1 VPAFASYGDNNR
13 TQMIRVAGP
22 GHCEDRTVSSG
33 CNPYLALAAYL
44 VAGLDGV
51 ERKLDPGSPN
61 LGNLYELPL
70 AEIARR
76 GIRTLP
82 QSLTEAIAEL
92 KQDEV
97 VRKGLGAIAEEFI
110 ELKSREWESY
120 DRQVTPWEIDQYLT
134 FF

>member
-44 VAGLDGV
+44 AAGLDGV
-51 ERKLDPGSPN
+51 ENQIDPGPAN
-61 LGNLYELPL
+61 LGNLYELTL
-70 AEIARR
+70 AQIAER
-76 GIRTLP
+76 GIKTLP
-82 QSLTEAIAEL
+82 QSLAEAISEL
-92 KQDEV
+92 KADPV
-97 VRKGLGAIAEEFI
+97 VRTGLGVIADEFI

-120 DRQVTPWEIDQYLT
+120 DRQVTPWEVNQYLT